1 MTCSSTGTT
10 GSADDD
16 SKEVG
21 RGAKAFDE
29 DDGWTSALGPVFR
42 RSPKLEKVL
51 ELALEVTD
59 IFLTKEELEALDEDV
74 GAMLAEW
81 RGLR

>member
-10 GSADDD
+10 GSADDA

-42 RSPKLEKVL
+42 RSPK
-51 ELALEVTD
+51 LALEVTD